1 MRNQS
6 VAILDI
12 RSNEVF
18 FSLGA
23 KGVNGTFVISNS
35 HAEKYEGFSKGAFLD
50 EKSLRKAV
58 SDSVNSV
65 RQNYGGTIKTVYVG
79 VPSAFISVLTK
90 GHTVSFSSKRKVS
103 SADVDYLYESGWNEL
118 AVGGRCI
125 RRSSMYYSLGD
136 NRKYFSAED
145 LYGAATTSLQG
156 GLCYYCISEQFYQM
170 LTAILKELGI
180 EEMKFIPSTL
190 AQSLYLMP
198 DKKRKGYAFL
208 LDVGFLT
215 SSISV
220 IYGSGIVHEE
230 TFDFGVGTVLV
241 ELMDELGVDL
251 ATAEEILSTSNISGG
266 IVPNNLLWTSEFGD
280 RQFPVRLINDVIK
293 SSLDTLCEQV
303 DSFFQIRYK
312 DKKTSGFLINPISLT
327 GEGISAIKGSK
338 EHISKRISRLTEVV
352 VPDLPYFDKP
362 AFSSRIALLNMA
374 IVDGE
379 KRSVWKKIFNIF
391 GGKKK

>member
-1 MRNQS
+1 MRNAS

-23 KGVNGTFVISNS
+23 KGVNGTFVISNT
-35 HAEKYEGFSKGAFLD
+35 HTERYEGFSSGGFLD
-50 EKSLRKAV
+50 ELSLRKAV
-58 SDSVNSV
+58 NDSVNAV
-65 RQNYGGTIKTVYVG
+65 RKNYGGMINVVYVG
-79 VPSAFISVLTK
+79 VPSAFVTVATK

-118 AVGGRCI
+118 ALSGRCI
-125 RRSSMYYSLGD
+125 RRSNMYFSLGD
-136 NRKYFSAED
+136 NRKYFSEKD
-145 LYGAATTSLQG
+145 LQGMATTSLQG
-156 GLCYYCISEQFYQM
+156 GLCYYCVSEKFYQTITSM
-170 LTAILKELGI
+170 I
-180 EEMKFIPSTL
+180 EAVKFIPSTL
-190 AQSLYLMP
+190 AQALYLMP
-198 DKKRKGYAFL
+198 DKKREGYAFL

-220 IYGSGIVHEE
+220 VYGNGIVHEE

-241 ELMDELGVDL
+241 DLMEELHVEL
-251 ATAEEILSTSNISGG
+251 ATAEEILSSANISGG
-266 IVPNNLLWTSEFGD
+266 FVPNNLIWSSDFGD
-280 RQFPVRLINDVIK
+280 VQFPVYQLNDVIK
-293 SSLDTLCEQV
+293 SSLDSLCEQI
-303 DSFFQIRYK
+303 DAFFATHYK
-312 DKKTSGFLINPISLT
+312 DKKTSGLSINPIGLT

-338 EHISKRISRLTEVV
+338 EHISKRISRLTEVL

-374 IVDGE
+374 VSDGE
-379 KRSVWKKIFNIF
+379 KRGWWRRIFNGF

>member
-1 MRNQS
+1 MRNAS

-23 KGVNGTFVISNS
+23 KGVNGTFVISNT
-35 HAEKYEGFSKGAFLD
+35 HTERYEGFSSGGFLD
-50 EKSLRKAV
+50 ELSLRKAV
-58 SDSVNSV
+58 NDSVNAV
-65 RQNYGGTIKTVYVG
+65 RKNYGGMINVVYVG
-79 VPSAFISVLTK
+79 VPSAFVTVATK

-118 AVGGRCI
+118 ALSGRCI
-125 RRSSMYYSLGD
+125 RRSNMYFSLGD
-136 NRKYFSAED
+136 NRKYFSEKD
-145 LYGAATTSLQG
+145 LQGMATTSLQG
-156 GLCYYCISEQFYQM
+156 GLCYYCVSEKFYQTITSM
-170 LTAILKELGI
+170 INELGI
-180 EEMKFIPSTL
+180 EEVKFIPSTL
-190 AQSLYLMP
+190 AQALYLMP
-198 DKKRKGYAFL
+198 DKKREGYAFL

-220 IYGSGIVHEE
+220 VYGNGIVHEE

-241 ELMDELGVDL
+241 DLMEELHVEL
-251 ATAEEILSTSNISGG
+251 ATAEEILSSANISGG
-266 IVPNNLLWTSEFGD
+266 FVPNNLIWSSDFGD
-280 RQFPVRLINDVIK
+280 EQFPVYQLNDVIK
-293 SSLDTLCEQV
+293 SSLDSLCEQI
-303 DSFFQIRYK
+303 DAFFATHYK
-312 DKKTSGFLINPISLT
+312 DKKTSGLSINPIGLT

-338 EHISKRISRLTEVV
+338 EHISKRISRLTEVL

-374 IVDGE
+374 VSDGE
-379 KRSVWKKIFNIF
+379 KRGWWRRIFNGF

>member
-1 MRNQS
+1 
-6 VAILDI
+6 
-12 RSNEVF
+12 
-18 FSLGA
+18 
-23 KGVNGTFVISNS
+23 
-35 HAEKYEGFSKGAFLD
+35 
-50 EKSLRKAV
+50 
-58 SDSVNSV
+58 
-65 RQNYGGTIKTVYVG
+65 
-79 VPSAFISVLTK
+79 
-90 GHTVSFSSKRKVS
+90 
-103 SADVDYLYESGWNEL
+103 
-118 AVGGRCI
+118 
-125 RRSSMYYSLGD
+125 
-136 NRKYFSAED
+136 
-145 LYGAATTSLQG
+145 
-156 GLCYYCISEQFYQM
+156 M

-303 DSFFQIRYK
+303 DSFFQIRYN